1 MARYLFIV
9 SREDRALYEVLARRF
24 ADDPNAEV
32 ILDRRVRTDPPAPYS
47 GPERRMRP
55 EINNEIQ
62 QRAYAIVI
70 LP

>member
-9 SREDRALYEVLARRF
+9 SRQDRALYEVLKRRF

-32 ILDRRVRTDPPAPYS
+32 ILDRRVTADPRYA
-47 GPERRMRP
+47 GPERRLHP
-55 EINNEIQ
+55 EINNEIHL
-62 QRAYAIVI
+62 RAYAVVI